1 MANMIAEIIYP
12 SEIKIKI
19 SNLTDADGN
28 IIPIEEYPYMKF
40 IFADQFNGLAE
51 CIYDPTGID
60 SKGTKVVTT
69 EDPDTGETE
78 TYLYVTVTDYKL
90 KGELK
95 YKVGIRIDDEAFAD
109 GKWRWYGEFVELG
122 AKVVFK

>member
-1 MANMIAEIIYP
+1 MAEIIYP
-12 SEIKIKI
+12 SQIKIKI

-40 IFADQFNGLAE
+40 IIADQFNGQHI
-51 CIYDPTGID
+51 CIYDPSGTD
-60 SKGTKVVTT
+60 STGTKVVTT
-69 EDPDTGETE
+69 EDPESGETE
-78 TYLYVTVTDYKL
+78 TFLYVTVTDYKL

-95 YKVGIRIDDEAFAD
+95 YKVGIRIDDEAFED
-109 GKWRWYGEFVELG
+109 SKWRWYGEFVDLG